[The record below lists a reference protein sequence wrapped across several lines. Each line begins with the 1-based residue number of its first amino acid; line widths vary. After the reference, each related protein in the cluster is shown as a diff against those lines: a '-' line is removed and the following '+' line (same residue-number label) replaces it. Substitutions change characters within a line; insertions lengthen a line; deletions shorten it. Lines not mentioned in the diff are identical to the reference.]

1 MKNTRLPEEFSFP
14 PKEDGPLIEPKG
26 LPTESAPATE
36 FSKVA
41 EPSMDM
47 HKEFEGKSGGEESEK
62 AKEHRLIK
70 RMLLMPIAATTATLA
85 IVFSSFGYDP
95 LGEDFLNQEWR
106 IDGPNEEGQDGQQ
119 GKGEADPQGHGEEK
133 NVRDQGVAGYPGDL
147 TGVIIDVTYVPTGE
161 SYRPAVSG
169 EEGLE
174 VAREWVKMQGGDP
187 DTITYVKSEQIS
199 TGPQY
204 SDDLG
209 YVGDADDPANWYVF
223 SGEVTEG
230 YQEIAYFNAYASKET
245 QGQEPDESQ
254 LESFPILVMFVPT
267 GEKFYPQETGER
279 GIEEAREWIR
289 SIGGNPD
296 SMEFVSFK
304 RDKKYELD
312 DGVLSQI
319 IMDFAYYEVYEY
331 AEGVSEN
338 GDVFPVLSNLDPDFA
353 GNYSGDIYGS
363 EYFIRIKETQ
373 NSDFVYLKAGEAW
386 RGTYDDAVETTVDG
400 AWYDEATN
408 TLTLSN
414 FEASMLDVNLMGNG
428 FTIRL
433 IGNNYI
439 DLLQVWGFRYGG
451 SLTLTGEGSLVVNDH
466 YARSDGGLIMVAEGS
481 ETCLMIENGVT
492 LECYGNPAF
501 IIYQTTMEDAVY
513 YGSDIELSGGTE
525 AAGGWNDEAFGYNV
539 QNYTILGGDDQPASY
554 VHFAP
559 KE

>member
-119 GKGEADPQGHGEEK
+119 GKGEADPQGHGEEN

-161 SYRPAVSG
+161 SFRPAELG

-174 VAREWVKMQGGDP
+174 KAREWVELQGGDP
-187 DTITYVKSEQIS
+187 DTITYISSETIS
-199 TGPQY
+199 TGKTY
-204 SDDLG
+204 SDDLQ
-209 YVGDADDPANWYVF
+209 YVGDEDNPDDWFIFGGTV
-223 SGEVTEG
+223 GEGT
-230 YQEIAYFNAYASKET
+230 QEIAYFHAYAGKEG
-245 QGQEPDESQ
+245 QGQAPDVNQ
-254 LESFPILVMFVPT
+254 LEGFPILVVFVPT
-267 GEKFYPQETGER
+267 GEKFYPTETGEN
-279 GIEEAREWIR
+279 GLEEAREWIR
-289 SIGGNPD
+289 SIGGDPA
-296 SMEFVSFK
+296 SMEFVSFR
-304 RDKKYELD
+304 RDTKYEIN

-319 IMDFAYYEVYEY
+319 LMDFAYYEVYEY

-353 GNYSGDIYGS
+353 GNYSGDVYGS

-373 NSDFVYLKAGEAW
+373 DSEFVYLKAGEAW
-386 RGTYDDAVETTVDG
+386 RVQYDNAVETTVDG

-433 IGNNYI
+433 IGDNYI
-439 DLLQVWGFRYGG
+439 DLLQVWGFQYGG
-451 SLTLTGEGSLVVNDH
+451 SLKLTGDGSLVVNDH
-466 YARSDGGLIMVAEGS
+466 YARSDGGLIMWAEGS
-481 ETCLMIENGVT
+481 ETCLMIADGVV
-492 LECYGNPAF
+492 LECYGSTAF
-501 IIYQTTMEDAVY
+501 VIYQTTMEDAFY
-513 YGSDIELSGGTE
+513 IGSNEELSGGTE
-525 AAGGWNDEAFGYNV
+525 GYDGWNSEQFGYDV
-539 QNYTILGGDDQPASY
+539 HNYTILGGDGQPASY
-554 VHFAP
+554 FHVAP
-559 KE
+559 RD

>member
-1 MKNTRLPEEFSFP
+1 
-14 PKEDGPLIEPKG
+14 I
-26 LPTESAPATE
+26 
-36 FSKVA
+36 
-41 EPSMDM
+41 
-47 HKEFEGKSGGEESEK
+47 
-62 AKEHRLIK
+62 
-70 RMLLMPIAATTATLA
+70 
-85 IVFSSFGYDP
+85 Y
-95 LGEDFLNQEWR
+95 
-106 IDGPNEEGQDGQQ
+106 
-119 GKGEADPQGHGEEK
+119 
-133 NVRDQGVAGYPGDL
+133 
-147 TGVIIDVTYVPTGE
+147 
-161 SYRPAVSG
+161 
-169 EEGLE
+169 
-174 VAREWVKMQGGDP
+174 
-187 DTITYVKSEQIS
+187 
-199 TGPQY
+199 TGPQF

-209 YVGDADDPANWYVF
+209 YVGDADDPAKWYVF

-230 YQEIAYFNAYASKET
+230 YQESAYFNAYASKET

-331 AEGVSEN
+331 GDGSGEDGN
-338 GDVFPVLSNLDPDFA
+338 GFPVLSNLDPDFA
-353 GNYSGDIYGS
+353 GNYSGDVYGP
-363 EYFIRIKETQ
+363 EYFIRIQETQ
-373 NSDFVYLKAGEAW
+373 NSDFIYLKAGEAW
-386 RGTYDDAVETTVDG
+386 RGTFDDAVETTIDG

-439 DLLQVWGFRYGG
+439 DFLQVWGFQYGG

-466 YARSDGGLIMVAEGS
+466 YARSDGGLIMWAEGS

-492 LECYGNPAF
+492 LECYGSTAF
-501 IIYQTTMEDAVY
+501 VIYQTTMEDAFY
-513 YGSDIELSGGTE
+513 LGSKEELSGGTE
-525 AAGGWNDEAFGYNV
+525 GYDGWTTEPFGYDV
-539 QNYTILGGDDQPASY
+539 HNYTILGGDGQPASY
-554 VHFAP
+554 FHVAP
-559 KE
+559 RD

>member
-1 MKNTRLPEEFSFP
+1 LKNTCLPEEFSFP

-304 RDKKYELD
+304 RDKK
-312 DGVLSQI
+312 
-319 IMDFAYYEVYEY
+319 
-331 AEGVSEN
+331 
-338 GDVFPVLSNLDPDFA
+338 
-353 GNYSGDIYGS
+353 
-363 EYFIRIKETQ
+363 IRT
-373 NSDFVYLKAGEAW
+373 
-386 RGTYDDAVETTVDG
+386 R
-400 AWYDEATN
+400 
-408 TLTLSN
+408 
-414 FEASMLDVNLMGNG
+414 
-428 FTIRL
+428 
-433 IGNNYI
+433 
-439 DLLQVWGFRYGG
+439 
-451 SLTLTGEGSLVVNDH
+451 
-466 YARSDGGLIMVAEGS
+466 
-481 ETCLMIENGVT
+481 
-492 LECYGNPAF
+492 
-501 IIYQTTMEDAVY
+501 
-513 YGSDIELSGGTE
+513 
-525 AAGGWNDEAFGYNV
+525 
-539 QNYTILGGDDQPASY
+539 
-554 VHFAP
+554 
-559 KE
+559 

>member
-1 MKNTRLPEEFSFP
+1 
-14 PKEDGPLIEPKG
+14 
-26 LPTESAPATE
+26 
-36 FSKVA
+36 
-41 EPSMDM
+41 
-47 HKEFEGKSGGEESEK
+47 
-62 AKEHRLIK
+62 
-70 RMLLMPIAATTATLA
+70 
-85 IVFSSFGYDP
+85 
-95 LGEDFLNQEWR
+95 
-106 IDGPNEEGQDGQQ
+106 
-119 GKGEADPQGHGEEK
+119 
-133 NVRDQGVAGYPGDL
+133 
-147 TGVIIDVTYVPTGE
+147 
-161 SYRPAVSG
+161 
-169 EEGLE
+169 
-174 VAREWVKMQGGDP
+174 
-187 DTITYVKSEQIS
+187 
-199 TGPQY
+199 
-204 SDDLG
+204 
-209 YVGDADDPANWYVF
+209 
-223 SGEVTEG
+223 
-230 YQEIAYFNAYASKET
+230 
-245 QGQEPDESQ
+245 
-254 LESFPILVMFVPT
+254 
-267 GEKFYPQETGER
+267 
-279 GIEEAREWIR
+279 
-289 SIGGNPD
+289 
-296 SMEFVSFK
+296 
-304 RDKKYELD
+304 
-312 DGVLSQI
+312 
-319 IMDFAYYEVYEY
+319 MDFAYYEVYEY